1 MSFLVLYSNTF
12 PIDLRTYLEEH
23 HLENE
28 ISTKDN
34 LTEQTQRL
42 KDELN
47 GKLFTILRSV
57 QPYLLYFFL

>member
-1 MSFLVLYSNTF
+1 MSFLVLYNNFSS
-12 PIDLRTYLEEH
+12 IDLHIKLEKN

-47 GKLFTILRSV
+47 GKLFL
-57 QPYLLYFFL
+57 FA